1 MDALSK
7 VLTGASSVI
16 QPKAKAHSQ
25 AGFDMFFAVAS
36 ERRNMPVETT
46 DSAPR
51 SRNGNGNGNGSDD
64 NSRTRVDRADN
75 PTRNNMRTRSNTTQ
89 ETGTDVNCVEQPT
102 YAPVDSNSEVD
113 ADTAI
118 VAIAA
123 ILQLPVEEVAALLD
137 QLNMDIQDLT
147 DPKMVSKF
155 LQLAMGAETPADLL
169 KDPNFPEMFK
179 AINEKMA
186 ELVLEAE
193 TTVISGKA
201 VDVAQTLQ
209 VAEALQ
215 VVDIEGLQ
223 VSFEDGQLIVAEEAK
238 AEATTTTNTTSE
250 ATTTTQVTT
259 EAKQE
264 VSQNTL
270 LHNDGE
276 GLKMADVETA
286 QDQSQITNPVIDA
299 NSSKTVAQEIIKNS
313 TPAPQV
319 DAGKVI
325 EQIMS
330 QVKATSVGGNFAEMR
345 MTLRPESLGDIVLR
359 VMTQNG
365 IVTAQFEAESQR
377 VKEALE
383 ANFNQL
389 REALEQQGLTFSEL
403 SVSVRQEKGNAS
415 EFERGRQS
423 TRHRMESLNGV
434 GEVEEEA
441 PQIVSLHD
449 GEIDII
455 A

>member
-1 MDALSK
+1 
-7 VLTGASSVI
+7 
-16 QPKAKAHSQ
+16 
-25 AGFDMFFAVAS
+25 MFFAVAS
-36 ERRNMPVETT
+36 ERRNIPVETT
-46 DSAPR
+46 DSS
-51 SRNGNGNGNGSDD
+51 SRNRSDD
-64 NSRTRVDRADN
+64 SSRTRDTRVDRADN
-75 PTRNNMRTRSNTTQ
+75 QAHNNMRTRSNTAQ
-89 ETGTDVNCVEQPT
+89 ETGTEVSTGVGCVEQPT
-102 YAPVDSNSEVD
+102 HAPVDSEVD
-113 ADTAI
+113 ENDAI
-118 VAIAA
+118 VAIATL
-123 ILQLPVEEVAALLD
+123 LQLPVEEVVALLD

-147 DPKMVSKF
+147 EPKMVSKF
-155 LQLAMGAETPADLL
+155 LQLAMSAETPADLL
-169 KDPNFPEMFK
+169 KDPSFPEMFK

-201 VDVAQTLQ
+201 ADVAQTLQ
-209 VAEALQ
+209 VAETLQ
-215 VVDIEGLQ
+215 IANIEGLQ

-238 AEATTTTNTTSE
+238 TETTTTTTTSE
-250 ATTTTQVTT
+250 ATITTQATT

-264 VSQNTL
+264 LAPNSL
-270 LHNDGE
+270 LHNEGE
-276 GLKMADVETA
+276 GLKMAEVEVA
-286 QDQSQITNPVIDA
+286 QEQPQIANPMINA
-299 NSSKTVAQEIIKNS
+299 NASNTVAQEIIKNS

-319 DAGKVI
+319 DATKVI

-330 QVKATSVGGNFAEMR
+330 QVKVTSVGGNFAEMR
-345 MTLRPESLGDIVLR
+345 LTLRPESLGDIVLR

-389 REALEQQGLTFSEL
+389 REALEEQGLTFSEL

-423 TRHRMESLNGV
+423 TRHRMESINGV
-434 GEVEEEA
+434 GEVEEEV